1 MACIIY
7 ILSYVIY
14 PYIKED
20 RLFASFC
27 SAKTDSQESQTLEIK
42 KKKRAWRNED
52 FHFVDEDLIRDKISL
67 HNSLGLNGMHLPNTE
82 GAGRSDC

>member
-27 SAKTDSQESQTLEIK
+27 NAKTDSQESQTLEIK
-42 KKKRAWRNED
+42 KKKKKSM
-52 FHFVDEDLIRDKISL
+52 DK
-67 HNSLGLNGMHLPNTE
+67 GRLPL
-82 GAGRSDC
+82 C